1 MAQEE
6 AGFALYL
13 AHQGVV
19 YAALAQLGI
28 RRDRSDFQD
37 WRDDGM
43 LVYLN
48 YFNRYCDPLTDEAA
62 IRKFN
67 KLEWDGQLQ
76 RLAAILTPMERTVL
90 GLRLADLSDAGIA
103 GRLQISRQRVLK
115 IRKQLQAKYRQVV
128 G

>member
-1 MAQEE
+1 MDKELLTYVLDQAV
-6 AGFALYL
+6 
-13 AHQGVV
+13 GVV
-19 YAALAQLGI
+19 IAVFLLTRI
-28 RRDRSDFQD
+28 ERRLDVLITSIEITLLQKTTFAST
-37 WRDDGM
+37 
-43 LVYLN
+43 VLN
-48 YFNRYCDPLTDEAA
+48 VQTS
-62 IRKFN
+62 
-67 KLEWDGQLQ
+67 LEWDGQLQ